1 MKESIIDKILSSSGY
16 LPPRN
21 EEEMTAFEKI
31 YSKIEVDDGF
41 HVDVDSIVKG
51 GCQYEPKVISLANT
65 GDFSQE
71 DLRMAARNYGKLPAE
86 VIEKIKTQHKDDG
99 D

>member
-31 YSKIEVDDGF
+31 YSKIEVDKDF
-41 HVDVDSIVKG
+41 HVDVDNIVNG
-51 GCQYEPKVISLANT
+51 GCQYEPRVLPLAIS
-65 GDFSQE
+65 GDFSQD
-71 DLRMAARNYGKLPAE
+71 DLRMAARNFGRE
-86 VIEKIKTQHKDDG
+86 QTQIFAYRRAHG
-99 D
+99 IYLAC

>member
-31 YSKIEVDDGF
+31 YSKIEVDKDF
-41 HVDVDSIVKG
+41 HVDVDNIVNG
-51 GCQYEPKVISLANT
+51 SCQYEPKVIPLASS
-65 GDFSQE
+65 GDFSQD
-71 DLRMAARNYGKLPAE
+71 DLSMAARNFGKLPSE
-86 VIEKIKTQHKDDG
+86 VIEKIKKQ
-99 D
+99 

>member
-1 MKESIIDKILSSSGY
+1 MKESIIDKILSSTGY

-31 YSKIEVDDGF
+31 YSKVEIDENF
-41 HVDVDSIVKG
+41 HVDVDNIVNG
-51 GCQYEPKVISLANT
+51 GCQNEPKVIHMTCT
-65 GDFSQE
+65 GKFAQE
-71 DLRMAARNYGKLPAE
+71 DIRMAARNFGKLPE
-86 VIEKIKTQHKDDG
+86 DVIEKLKKQHKGNG

>member
-1 MKESIIDKILSSSGY
+1 MKDSIIDKILSSTGY

-31 YSKIEVDDGF
+31 YSKVEIDENF
-41 HVDVDSIVKG
+41 HVDVESIVNG
-51 GCQYEPKVISLANT
+51 GCQYKPKVVPMVSS
-65 GDFSQE
+65 GRFSQS
-71 DLRMAARNYGKLPAE
+71 DLRMAARNFGNLPE
-86 VIEKIKTQHKDDG
+86 DVIEKLKKQHRDDG